1 MQMDEMCLVMCG
13 VWVCGS
19 DGKLEFMVDKKKM
32 ARMVSVEEGIS
43 IKELERRVLVEFRAG
58 ELEYGVAL
66 SYWPPDSLELETRI
80 KTPPCIANKRWVV
93 EILF

>member
-1 MQMDEMCLVMCG
+1 MARILQVGRYGL
-13 VWVCGS
+13 WVCGS